1 MDAGK
6 FKGVIHMASISGINS
21 GTTDYSELFDSL
33 SASSSK
39 SSSSSNFL
47 ADYASI
53 KNGSYAKL
61 AKAYYG
67 KTSGSSTVTEEEA
80 AEKVKSNTEVKT
92 NADALKSSANAL
104 VNSKTLFSNKVE
116 TTDKDGNK
124 TTDYDYDKIY
134 KALKSFVDD
143 YNSVI
148 ESGGESENSSVL
160 RNTLSMTKMT
170 KENKD
175 LLEDV
180 GITINEDNTLSIDEE
195 TVKKANI
202 NDLKSLFSGVG
213 SYADSI
219 ATKASNISYKA
230 AYENNKLNSYTA
242 SGTYSTTGS
251 VGNIYDGSY

>member
-1 MDAGK
+1 
-6 FKGVIHMASISGINS
+6 MASISGINL

-33 SASSSK
+33 STKSSEG
-39 SSSSSNFL
+39 SSSSNFL

-61 AKAYYG
+61 TKAYYG
-67 KTSGSSTVTEEEA
+67 KTSGSSTVTK
-80 AEKVKSNTEVKT
+80 EKATEKIKSNSEVKT
-92 NADALKSSANAL
+92 NADALKSSSNAL
-104 VNSKTLFSNKVE
+104 VESKTLFSNKVE
-116 TTDKDGNK
+116 KTDQDGNK
-124 TTDYDYDKIY
+124 TADYDYEKIY

-148 ESGGESENSSVL
+148 KSGGESENNSVL

-175 LLEDV
+175 LLGAV
-180 GITINEDNTLSIDEE
+180 GITINEDNTLSVGEE
-195 TVKKANI
+195 TVKKANM

-213 SYADSI
+213 SYAYSI
-219 ATKASNISYKA
+219 ATKASNISYRA

-242 SGTYSTTGS
+242 SGAYLATDS

>member
-1 MDAGK
+1 
-6 FKGVIHMASISGINS
+6 MASISGIYS

-33 SASSSK
+33 STNSSEN
-39 SSSSSNFL
+39 SSSSNFL

-67 KTSGSSTVTEEEA
+67 KTSGSSTVTKEAA
-80 AEKVKSNTEVKT
+80 AEKIKSNSQVKT

-104 VNSKTLFSNKVE
+104 ADSKTLFSNKVE

-124 TTDYDYDKIY
+124 TTNYDYEKIY
-134 KALKSFVDD
+134 KALKAFVDD
-143 YNSVI
+143 YNSVV
-148 ESGGESENSSVL
+148 ESGGESENNSVL

-170 KENKD
+170 KENQK
-175 LLEDV
+175 LLGAV
-180 GITINEDNTLSIDEE
+180 GITIKEDNTLSIDEE
-195 TVKKANI
+195 TVKKANM

-219 ATKASNISYKA
+219 ATKASSISYKA

-242 SGTYSTTGS
+242 SGTYSATGS